1 MELFLPCLLYPPLSN
16 ISTTA
21 EGRESFKRK
30 RGNFIASRLGH
41 RGIVL
46 ELQGQEK
53 IRKMLRSRFL
63 NGGAT
68 TNIVL
73 MQQPTTLWPEKMVT
87 LSR

>member
-16 ISTTA
+16 LSTTA
-21 EGRESFKRK
+21 EGRESFKTK

-53 IRKMLRSRFL
+53 IRKMRRSQCL
-63 NGGAT
+63 NGVAT
-68 TNIVL
+68 TKL
-73 MQQPTTLWPEKMVT
+73 DKMQ
-87 LSR
+87 